1 MSGDKRGANIAALED
16 LSRMFSKHS
25 RNLDALIKDLNG
37 RTVSSSEIWWGP
49 GAERF
54 RAAWAEA
61 KTAFDKMAIALEQ
74 GSQDIKR
81 SQQNIEAATR

>member
-1 MSGDKRGANIAALED
+1 MSGDRRGANIAALED
-16 LSRMFSKHS
+16 LSRMFTKHS

-49 GAERF
+49 NADRF
-54 RAAWAEA
+54 RSAWQEA
-61 KTAFDKMAIALEQ
+61 KTAFDRMAIALEE